1 MKKYALLDLKGKRG
15 SKYYAVIDTNV
26 IVSAFLK
33 EGSIPDQIV
42 SLALNGPIIPL
53 VNDEIISEYTEVLTR
68 NKFGLS
74 ESEVKVFLNEFIK
87 RALFLDKTKTNE
99 DFDDPDDI
107 VFYKIILTARS
118 ASNAY
123 LITGNK
129 KHYPIKSF
137 VVTPREMIEII
148 EKDNK

>member
-1 MKKYALLDLKGKRG
+1 M
-15 SKYYAVIDTNV
+15 KYYAVIDTNV
-26 IVSAFLK
+26 IVSSFLK

-53 VNDEIISEYTEVLTR
+53 VNDEIISEYIEVLTR

-87 RALFLDKTKTNE
+87 RALLLDKTKTNE

-107 VFYKIILTARS
+107 VFYEIVLTARS

>member
-1 MKKYALLDLKGKRG
+1 M
-15 SKYYAVIDTNV
+15 KYYAVIDTNV
-26 IVSAFLK
+26 IVSSFLK

-53 VNDEIISEYTEVLTR
+53 VNDEIISEYTEVLNR
-68 NKFGLS
+68 NKFSLS

-107 VFYKIILTARS
+107 VFYEIILTARS

>member
-1 MKKYALLDLKGKRG
+1 MT
-15 SKYYAVIDTNV
+15 YYAVIDTNV
-26 IVSAFLK
+26 IISSFLK
-33 EGSIPDQIV
+33 EGSIPDQVV

-74 ESEVKVFLNEFIK
+74 ESVVQDFLDEFIK

-107 VFYKIILTARS
+107 VFYEIVLTARS

>member
-1 MKKYALLDLKGKRG
+1 M
-15 SKYYAVIDTNV
+15 KYYAVIDTNV
-26 IVSAFLK
+26 IVSSFLK
-33 EGSIPDQIV
+33 ERSIPDQVV

-107 VFYKIILTARS
+107 VFYEIILTARS

-148 EKDNK
+148 EKDNKR

>member
-1 MKKYALLDLKGKRG
+1 M
-15 SKYYAVIDTNV
+15 
-26 IVSAFLK
+26 
-33 EGSIPDQIV
+33 
-42 SLALNGPIIPL
+42 SLALNDPIVPL
-53 VNDEIISEYTEVLTR
+53 VSDEI
-68 NKFGLS
+68 
-74 ESEVKVFLNEFIK
+74 
-87 RALFLDKTKTNE
+87 KTKTNE

-107 VFYKIILTARS
+107 VFYEIVLTARS

>member
-1 MKKYALLDLKGKRG
+1 M
-15 SKYYAVIDTNV
+15 KYYAVIDTNV
-26 IVSAFLK
+26 IVSSFLK
-33 EGSIPDQIV
+33 EGSIPDQV
-42 SLALNGPIIPL
+42 VTLALNGPIIPL
-53 VNDEIISEYTEVLTR
+53 VNDEIIFEYTEVLTR

-74 ESEVKVFLNEFIK
+74 ESEVSVFLNEFIK

-99 DFDDPDDI
+99 DFNDPDDI
-107 VFYKIILTARS
+107 VFYEIVLTARS
-118 ASNAY
+118 VSNAY

-137 VVTPREMIEII
+137 VVTPREMIQII

>member
-1 MKKYALLDLKGKRG
+1 V
-15 SKYYAVIDTNV
+15 KYYAVIDTNV
-26 IVSAFLK
+26 IVSSFLK

-74 ESEVKVFLNEFIK
+74 ESEVTVFLNEFIK

-107 VFYKIILTARS
+107 VFYEIVLTARS
-118 ASNAY
+118 AANAY

>member
-1 MKKYALLDLKGKRG
+1 M
-15 SKYYAVIDTNV
+15 KYYAVIDTNE
-26 IVSAFLK
+26 IVSSFLK

-53 VNDEIISEYTEVLTR
+53 VNDEIISEYTEVLNR
-68 NKFGLS
+68 NKFSLS
-74 ESEVKVFLNEFIK
+74 ESEVKVFINEFIK

-107 VFYKIILTARS
+107 VFYEIVLTARS

>member
-1 MKKYALLDLKGKRG
+1 M
-15 SKYYAVIDTNV
+15 
-26 IVSAFLK
+26 
-33 EGSIPDQIV
+33 
-42 SLALNGPIIPL
+42 SLALNDPIVPL
-53 VNDEIISEYTEVLTR
+53 VNDEIIYEYTEVLTR

-74 ESEVKVFLNEFIK
+74 ESVVKDFLDEFIK

-107 VFYKIILTARS
+107 VFYEIVLTARS

>member
-1 MKKYALLDLKGKRG
+1 M
-15 SKYYAVIDTNV
+15 KYYAVIDTNV
-26 IVSAFLK
+26 IVSSFLK
-33 EGSIPDQIV
+33 EGSIPDQV
-42 SLALNGPIIPL
+42 VTLALNGPIIPL
-53 VNDEIISEYTEVLTR
+53 VNDDIIFEYTEVLTR

-74 ESEVKVFLNEFIK
+74 ESEVSVFLNEFIK

-107 VFYKIILTARS
+107 VFYEIVLTARS

-137 VVTPREMIEII
+137 VVTPREMIQII

>member
-1 MKKYALLDLKGKRG
+1 M
-15 SKYYAVIDTNV
+15 KYYAVIDTNV
-26 IVSAFLK
+26 IVSSFLK
-33 EGSIPDQIV
+33 EGSILDQIV

-74 ESEVKVFLNEFIK
+74 ESEVKIFLNEFIK

-107 VFYKIILTARS
+107 VFYEIILTARS
-118 ASNAY
+118 AANAY

>member
-1 MKKYALLDLKGKRG
+1 MT
-15 SKYYAVIDTNV
+15 YYAVIDTNV

-33 EGSIPDQIV
+33 EGSIPDQVV

-74 ESEVKVFLNEFIK
+74 ESVVKDFLDEFIK

-107 VFYKIILTARS
+107 VFYEIVLTARS

>member
-1 MKKYALLDLKGKRG
+1 M
-15 SKYYAVIDTNV
+15 KYYAVIDTNV
-26 IVSAFLK
+26 IVSSFLK

-107 VFYKIILTARS
+107 VFYEIILTARS

>member
-1 MKKYALLDLKGKRG
+1 M
-15 SKYYAVIDTNV
+15 KYYAVIDTNV
-26 IVSAFLK
+26 IVSSFLK
-33 EGSIPDQIV
+33 EGSIPDQVV
-42 SLALNGPIIPL
+42 SLALDGPIIPL
-53 VNDEIISEYTEVLTR
+53 VNDEIIYEYTEVLTR
-68 NKFGLS
+68 NKFGLI
-74 ESEVKVFLNEFIK
+74 ESEVNAFLNEFIK

-107 VFYKIILTARS
+107 VFYEIVLTARS

>member
-1 MKKYALLDLKGKRG
+1 M
-15 SKYYAVIDTNV
+15 
-26 IVSAFLK
+26 
-33 EGSIPDQIV
+33 

-74 ESEVKVFLNEFIK
+74 ESEVKVFLDEFIK

-107 VFYKIILTARS
+107 VFYEIVLTARS

>member
-1 MKKYALLDLKGKRG
+1 M
-15 SKYYAVIDTNV
+15 KYYAVIDTNV
-26 IVSAFLK
+26 IVSSFLK

-99 DFDDPDDI
+99 DFDDPDGI
-107 VFYKIILTARS
+107 VFYEIVLTARS

>member
-1 MKKYALLDLKGKRG
+1 M
-15 SKYYAVIDTNV
+15 KYYAVIDTNV
-26 IVSAFLK
+26 IVSSFLK
-33 EGSIPDQIV
+33 EGSVPDQV
-42 SLALNGPIIPL
+42 VTLALNGPIIPL
-53 VNDEIISEYTEVLTR
+53 VNDEIIFEYTEVLTR

-74 ESEVKVFLNEFIK
+74 ESEVSVFLNEFIK

-107 VFYKIILTARS
+107 VFYEIVLTARS
-118 ASNAY
+118 ATNAY

>member
-1 MKKYALLDLKGKRG
+1 M
-15 SKYYAVIDTNV
+15 KYYAVIDTNV
-26 IVSAFLK
+26 IVSSFLK

-99 DFDDPDDI
+99 DFDDSDDI
-107 VFYKIILTARS
+107 VFYEIVLTARS

>member
-1 MKKYALLDLKGKRG
+1 M
-15 SKYYAVIDTNV
+15 KYYAVIDTNV
-26 IVSAFLK
+26 IVSSFLK
-33 EGSIPDQIV
+33 EGSIPDRIV

-107 VFYKIILTARS
+107 VFYEIILTARS

>member
-1 MKKYALLDLKGKRG
+1 MFYE
-15 SKYYAVIDTNV
+15 
-26 IVSAFLK
+26 IV
-33 EGSIPDQIV
+33 
-42 SLALNGPIIPL
+42 
-53 VNDEIISEYTEVLTR
+53 
-68 NKFGLS
+68 
-74 ESEVKVFLNEFIK
+74 
-87 RALFLDKTKTNE
+87 
-99 DFDDPDDI
+99 
-107 VFYKIILTARS
+107 LTARS

>member
-1 MKKYALLDLKGKRG
+1 MT
-15 SKYYAVIDTNV
+15 YYAVIDTNV
-26 IVSAFLK
+26 IISSFLK
-33 EGSIPDQIV
+33 EGSIPDQVV

-74 ESEVKVFLNEFIK
+74 ESEVKDFLDEFIK

-107 VFYKIILTARS
+107 VFYEIVLTARS

>member
-1 MKKYALLDLKGKRG
+1 M
-15 SKYYAVIDTNV
+15 KYYAVIDTNV
-26 IVSAFLK
+26 IVSSFLK

-53 VNDEIISEYTEVLTR
+53 VNDEIISEYTEVLNR
-68 NKFGLS
+68 NKFSLS
-74 ESEVKVFLNEFIK
+74 ESEVKVFINEFIK

-107 VFYKIILTARS
+107 VFYEIILTARS

>member
-1 MKKYALLDLKGKRG
+1 M
-15 SKYYAVIDTNV
+15 KYYAVIDTNV
-26 IVSAFLK
+26 IVSSFLK
-33 EGSIPDQIV
+33 EGSIPDQVV
-42 SLALNGPIIPL
+42 SLALDGPIIPL

-74 ESEVKVFLNEFIK
+74 ESEVTVFLNEFIK

-107 VFYKIILTARS
+107 VFYEIILTARS

>member
-1 MKKYALLDLKGKRG
+1 M
-15 SKYYAVIDTNV
+15 KYYAVIDTNV
-26 IVSAFLK
+26 IVSSFLK
-33 EGSIPDQIV
+33 EGSIPDQVV
-42 SLALNGPIIPL
+42 SLALDGPIIPL

-107 VFYKIILTARS
+107 VFYEIVLTARS

>member
-1 MKKYALLDLKGKRG
+1 M
-15 SKYYAVIDTNV
+15 KYYAVIDTNV
-26 IVSAFLK
+26 MVSSFLK
-33 EGSIPDQIV
+33 EGSIPDQVV

-74 ESEVKVFLNEFIK
+74 ESEVKVFLDEFIK

-107 VFYKIILTARS
+107 VFYEIILTARS

-148 EKDNK
+148 EKDNKR

>member
-1 MKKYALLDLKGKRG
+1 V
-15 SKYYAVIDTNV
+15 KYYAVIDTNV
-26 IVSAFLK
+26 IVSSFLK

-74 ESEVKVFLNEFIK
+74 ESEVTVFLNEFIK

-107 VFYKIILTARS
+107 VFYEIVLTARS

>member
-1 MKKYALLDLKGKRG
+1 M
-15 SKYYAVIDTNV
+15 KYYVVIDTNV

>member
-1 MKKYALLDLKGKRG
+1 M
-15 SKYYAVIDTNV
+15 KYYAVIDTNV
-26 IVSAFLK
+26 IVSSFLK

-53 VNDEIISEYTEVLTR
+53 VNDEIISEYTDVLNR
-68 NKFGLS
+68 NKFSLS
-74 ESEVKVFLNEFIK
+74 ESEVKVFINEFIK

-107 VFYKIILTARS
+107 VFYEIILTARS

-148 EKDNK
+148 EKDNKQ

>member
-1 MKKYALLDLKGKRG
+1 M
-15 SKYYAVIDTNV
+15 KYYAVIDTNV
-26 IVSAFLK
+26 IVSSFLK

-107 VFYKIILTARS
+107 VFYEIVLTARS

>member
-1 MKKYALLDLKGKRG
+1 M
-15 SKYYAVIDTNV
+15 KYYAVIDTNV
-26 IVSAFLK
+26 LVSSFLK
-33 EGSIPDQIV
+33 EGSIPDQVV

-53 VNDEIISEYTEVLTR
+53 VSDEIISEYTEVLTR

-74 ESEVKVFLNEFIK
+74 ESEIKVFLNEFIK

-107 VFYKIILTARS
+107 VFYEIVLTARS

-148 EKDNK
+148 EKDNR

>member
-1 MKKYALLDLKGKRG
+1 M
-15 SKYYAVIDTNV
+15 KYYVVIDTNV
-26 IVSAFLK
+26 VVSAFLK

-107 VFYKIILTARS
+107 VFYEIILTARS